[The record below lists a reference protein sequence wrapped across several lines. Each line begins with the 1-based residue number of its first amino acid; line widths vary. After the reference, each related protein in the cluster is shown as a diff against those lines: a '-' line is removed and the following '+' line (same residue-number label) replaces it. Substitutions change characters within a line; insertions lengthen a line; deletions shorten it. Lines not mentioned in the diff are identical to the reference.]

1 MVSLTPPCFPRENYK
16 DFLFRGAL
24 LKKYDVFFHIVRL
37 FPWKLTPSTSKSCFL
52 QKSYW
57 FLEGILSMSP
67 PKKACIIHDVG
78 NKPYIYVLCLF
89 LLGPVLPT
97 KKTTKVSILSL
108 KFFLQVFLQVQGLN
122 LWKKRGWPWNWWL
135 FSWWIPWFW
144 IRQNKEPGL
153 Q

>member
-1 MVSLTPPCFPRENYK
+1 
-16 DFLFRGAL
+16 
-24 LKKYDVFFHIVRL
+24 
-37 FPWKLTPSTSKSCFL
+37 
-52 QKSYW
+52 
-57 FLEGILSMSP
+57 MSP

-122 LWKKRGWPWNWWL
+122 LWKKKGLTLKLMAFFMVNPMVLDPSKQGTRTSIVESIWNPC
-135 FSWWIPWFW
+135 FC
-144 IRQNKEPGL
+144 
-153 Q
+153 

>member
-1 MVSLTPPCFPRENYK
+1 
-16 DFLFRGAL
+16 
-24 LKKYDVFFHIVRL
+24 
-37 FPWKLTPSTSKSCFL
+37 
-52 QKSYW
+52 
-57 FLEGILSMSP
+57 MSP

-122 LWKKRGWPWNWWL
+122 LWKKGVDPEIDGFFHGESHGFGSVKTRNQDFNSGIHMESMFL
-135 FSWWIPWFW
+135 LI
-144 IRQNKEPGL
+144 
-153 Q
+153 